1 MKWRCSVNQ
10 NMVFIGKNSRYKLF
24 LSSSIEGDGSVGIQQ
39 AEDFVRNVSFLI
51 PISDRVLLLKLAI
64 GKVIYT
70 LGLAATKQL
79 YEWQIL
85 SICLSYYEW
94 PNWGSCKQ
102 PGSEVKGQCHSG
114 QHPTK
119 QFLDRNSRPNSHMMM
134 KWCTKL
140 DVAYERC
147 PTAFQGH
154 WFLTQIEHLG
164 TVTSVRI
171 HQWLPNNA
179 ESLK

>member
-24 LSSSIEGDGSVGIQQ
+24 LSSSIEGDGSVGIPQ
-39 AEDFVRNVSFLI
+39 AEDFVTNVSFLI

-119 QFLDRNSRPNSHMMM
+119 QFLDRNSRPNSHMMH
-134 KWCTKL
+134 KAWCCIWEVPYCFSRSL
-140 DVAYERC
+140 I
-147 PTAFQGH
+147 
-154 WFLTQIEHLG
+154 LTQIEHLW
-164 TVTSVRI
+164 TVTPVRI